1 MARDDPMMRFRASE
15 KLKREIEEAAA
26 RNGRSINSE
35 IVHRLGMTNPSEAPL
50 AVFLNEEAEELRHLL
65 SGAQAECDRL
75 SEEME
80 RQKAAAIDNG
90 PVDGMILGQL
100 IVEHRWARERVADY
114 ERRLRRIKRVLGE

>member
-35 IVHRLGMTNPSEAPL
+35 IVHRLGMTNPNEAPL
-50 AVFLNEEAEELRHLL
+50 AVFLSEEAEELRHLL